1 MPKAASRHAVHNGF
15 LARNGLS
22 LAFLLLML
30 LSVLGHALT
39 GWRASNQER
48 EQHGQ
53 PPEALTEYVGGGHFL
68 GTLFEN
74 WESEFLQMGLFV
86 LLTAFLRQK
95 GASESRPLDPSE
107 EPEPDPVPYAQRPW
121 PVRKGGAWRRAY
133 EHSLSGALLLL
144 FVGSFFAHLYFSW
157 KRHLEEQLQH
167 GEQALQSMWQYLAGS
182 EFWFESFQN
191 WQSEFLAVVA
201 LVVLSIFLREKDSTE
216 SKDVEAPHAQTGA

>member
-1 MPKAASRHAVHNGF
+1 MATVASRGAVHSGF

-22 LAFLLLML
+22 LAFLALML

-39 GWRASNQER
+39 GWHASNQER
-48 EQHGQ
+48 QDHGQ
-53 PPEALTEYVGGGHFL
+53 APEALTTYLGDGHFL

-121 PVRKGGAWRRAY
+121 PVRRGGAWRKAY

-157 KRHLEEQLQH
+157 KHHVEQQLQH
-167 GEQALQSMWQYLAGS
+167 GEQAVLSMWQYLGGS
-182 EFWFESFQN
+182 DFWFESFQN

-201 LVVLSIFLREKDSTE
+201 LVLLSIFLREKDSTE
-216 SKDVEAPHAQTGA
+216 SKDVEAPHSKTGA